1 MELTLKQLTDLFTIS
16 AETLMDYKEK
26 AEDVLGMCE
35 CQFKAMPIKD
45 FGMTLEGL
53 PATFQPAKPS
63 ESDKHFFG
71 AIEAMLAG
79 ERKREPEPTEPE
91 PTEPT
96 EAPKIAP
103 QSEEKPAVDKL
114 PEAPKEEQNKPI
126 FKIKPAAEIGSGGK
140 GGHTSYP
147 AEEDPKPLQ
156 PSDLLEPEP
165 SEGGRDKKKLDD
177 GKICALRRAG
187 WTWDKIAD
195 EMHCSAQTALNHY
208 NAYIRKMGKE

>member
-1 MELTLKQLTDLFTIS
+1 MELTLKQLTDLFTLS

-26 AEDVLGMCE
+26 AEDVLGVCE
-35 CQFKAMPIKD
+35 CQCKAMPVKELD
-45 FGMTLEGL
+45 MSSEGVFARIQTKA
-53 PATFQPAKPS
+53 P
-63 ESDKHFFG
+63 
-71 AIEAMLAG
+71 EAMSFG
-79 ERKREPEPTEPE
+79 FCFDDTETPEPTEPE
-91 PTEPT
+91 PIEPT

-103 QSEEKPAVDKL
+103 QSKETPAVDKL

-126 FKIKPAAEIGSGGK
+126 FKIKPTAEIGSGGK

-165 SEGGRDKKKLDD
+165 SEGGNYKKKLDD

>member
-16 AETLMDYKEK
+16 AETLMAYKEK

-35 CQFKAMPIKD
+35 CQCKAAPVAEIKMD
-45 FGMTLEGL
+45 YE
-53 PATFQPAKPS
+53 
-63 ESDKHFFG
+63 
-71 AIEAMLAG
+71 AIRSAL
-79 ERKREPEPTEPE
+79 KREAVKAEPISE

-114 PEAPKEEQNKPI
+114 PEAPKEAQEKPI
-126 FKIKPAAEIGSGGK
+126 FKIKPTAEIGSGGK

-165 SEGGRDKKKLDD
+165 SEGGKDKKKLDD

>member
-1 MELTLKQLTDLFTIS
+1 M
-16 AETLMDYKEK
+16 AYKEK
-26 AEDVLGMCE
+26 TEDILGMCE
-35 CQFKAMPIKD
+35 CQCKAAPVAEIKMD
-45 FGMTLEGL
+45 HEAIRAALN
-53 PATFQPAKPS
+53 PAKPI

-79 ERKREPEPTEPE
+79 ERKREPE

-114 PEAPKEEQNKPI
+114 PEAPKEAQEKPI
-126 FKIKPAAEIGSGGK
+126 FKIKPTGEIGSGGK
-140 GGHTSYP
+140 GGHTSYQ

-165 SEGGRDKKKLDD
+165 SEGGKDKKKLDD

>member
-1 MELTLKQLTDLFTIS
+1 MELTLKQLTDLFTLS

-35 CQFKAMPIKD
+35 CQCKAMPVKELDMSPEGVFARIQAKAPEAIS
-45 FGMTLEGL
+45 FGFCFDDTEK
-53 PATFQPAKPS
+53 A
-63 ESDKHFFG
+63 
-71 AIEAMLAG
+71 
-79 ERKREPEPTEPE
+79 EPTEPE

-96 EAPKIAP
+96 EALKIAP

-114 PEAPKEEQNKPI
+114 PEALKEEQNKPI
-126 FKIKPAAEIGSGGK
+126 FKLADEPKR
-140 GGHTSYP
+140 
-147 AEEDPKPLQ
+147 EDPKPLQ

-208 NAYIRKMGKE
+208 NAYIRKLGKE

>member
-1 MELTLKQLTDLFTIS
+1 MELTLEQVKNLLILSTEALIT
-16 AETLMDYKEK
+16 YKNHV
-26 AEDVLGMCE
+26 EDILDRCECECE
-35 CQFKAMPIKD
+35 CQCKAMPVKELDMSPEGVFARIQAKAPKAMS
-45 FGMTLEGL
+45 FGFDDTED
-53 PATFQPAKPS
+53 QN
-63 ESDKHFFG
+63 
-71 AIEAMLAG
+71 
-79 ERKREPEPTEPE
+79 PTEPE

-114 PEAPKEEQNKPI
+114 PEAPKEVQEKPI
-126 FKIKPAAEIGSGGK
+126 FRIKPTAEIGSGGK

-165 SEGGRDKKKLDD
+165 SEVGKNKKKLDD

-187 WTWDKIAD
+187 WNWDKIAD

-208 NAYIRKMGKE
+208 NAYIRKLGKE

>member
-16 AETLMDYKEK
+16 AETSMAYKEK

-35 CQFKAMPIKD
+35 CQCKAMPVKELDISPEGVFARIQAKAPKAIS
-45 FGMTLEGL
+45 FGFDYTEK
-53 PATFQPAKPS
+53 A
-63 ESDKHFFG
+63 
-71 AIEAMLAG
+71 
-79 ERKREPEPTEPE
+79 EPTEPE
-91 PTEPT
+91 PTEST

-126 FKIKPAAEIGSGGK
+126 FNKPIFKLADEPKS
-140 GGHTSYP
+140 
-147 AEEDPKPLQ
+147 EDPKPLQ

-165 SEGGRDKKKLDD
+165 SKGGRDKKKLDD

>member
-1 MELTLKQLTDLFTIS
+1 MELTIKQLTDLFTIS
-16 AETLMDYKEK
+16 AETLMAYKEK
-26 AEDVLGMCE
+26 AEDVLGLCE
-35 CQFKAMPIKD
+35 CQCKAMPVREIKMD
-45 FGMTLEGL
+45 SDAIRAALN
-53 PATFQPAKPS
+53 KR

-71 AIEAMLAG
+71 DIEAMLAG
-79 ERKREPEPTEPE
+79 EHKREAVKAEPISE

-96 EAPKIAP
+96 EAPNIAP

-126 FKIKPAAEIGSGGK
+126 FKLADEPKR
-140 GGHTSYP
+140 
-147 AEEDPKPLQ
+147 EDPKPLQ

>member
-1 MELTLKQLTDLFTIS
+1 MELTLKQLTDLFTLS

-26 AEDVLGMCE
+26 VEDVLGMCE
-35 CQFKAMPIKD
+35 CQRKAMQVKKLDLSP
-45 FGMTLEGL
+45 EGIFAL
-53 PATFQPAKPS
+53 IQAKEP
-63 ESDKHFFG
+63 
-71 AIEAMLAG
+71 EAMSFG
-79 ERKREPEPTEPE
+79 FDDIEKPE

-103 QSEEKPAVDKL
+103 QSEEKPAADKL
-114 PEAPKEEQNKPI
+114 PEAPKEAQEKPI
-126 FKIKPAAEIGSGGK
+126 FRIKPTAEIGSGGK

-147 AEEDPKPLQ
+147 AEEDPKQPD

-165 SEGGRDKKKLDD
+165 SEGGKDKKKLDD